1 MPIGSNNPTDPR
13 APERVTPWA
22 EVMDDMLQAD
32 GKSALD
38 EYSGD
43 ELSPDLEAMQDERR
57 ADKRARVDF
66 SDPYLHDYE
75 QTILG
80 TVLADE
86 KGSADR
92 WFQFRNDL
100 GVKRGP
106 VPPWIWTTPERR
118 QVGLE
123 LDAIYLGQ
131 RAVTTL
137 DATAVKMCFNARAN
151 EKAHIGSPTLFAMT
165 IDQLVKYAGKRG
177 GIDFHASCEMLRSQA
192 ANRRLTDLTKTME
205 EMRASA
211 DAPDLIVKE
220 VEEALEETR
229 KILSGRLQVD
239 LTIGGLDDLA
249 DIEDAMASPPEAII
263 PTGIDALDMDM
274 GGGILRQPLEANL
287 YLMGARPGVGKSMM
301 AVTAAAG
308 LVTNGANV
316 LIASSEL
323 QSRQTKA
330 RMFSNLAHR
339 LGFDCPYKWLEK
351 PGLGK
356 PRDFDAAKQAIQQK
370 MATGE
375 IGKYQQHCKV
385 RMTVPE
391 FDQLVSRAKDRNPE
405 LDAVFLD
412 HFHYM
417 EPLHGY
423 KGNEVAEMKERIEQ
437 IAAIARNNR
446 VELFCL
452 VQLNRGADSVDGPLE
467 MQHVWGGDAM
477 NFVASCVWLT
487 RKHRR
492 EGGGEDW
499 NILDLFHTKTRSAQT
514 DKNGN
519 EVEVKFSTLFREGRW
534 CHLKDA

>member
-151 EKAHIGSPTLFAMT
+151 EKAQIGSPTLFALT

>member
-106 VPPWIWTTPERR
+106 VPAWIWTTPERR

-123 LDAIYLGQ
+123 LDAIYLGD

-137 DATAVKMCFNARAN
+137 DATAVKMCFNARAS
-151 EKAHIGSPTLFAMT
+151 EKAHIGSPTLFSHT
-165 IDQLVKYAGKRG
+165 IDQLVQYAGKRG

-192 ANRRLTDLTKTME
+192 ANRRLTDLVKTME

-211 DAPDLIVKE
+211 DAPDLIVKK
-220 VEEALEETR
+220 VEDALDETR

-239 LTIGGLDDLA
+239 LTIGGLDDLS
-249 DIEDAMASPPEAII
+249 DIEEAMASPPEAII
-263 PTGIDALDMDM
+263 PTGLHALDMDM
-274 GGGILRQPLEANL
+274 GGGILRQPVEANL
-287 YLMGARPGVGKSMM
+287 YLMGARSGVGKSMM
-301 AVTAAAG
+301 AVTAATG
-308 LVTNGANV
+308 LLMNGANV

-330 RMFSNLAHR
+330 RVFSNLGRR
-339 LGFDCPYKWLEK
+339 LGFNCPYKNLEK
-351 PGLGK
+351 PGLGR
-356 PRDFDAAKQAIQQK
+356 PQDWEAAKEAIQRK
-370 MATGE
+370 MSTGE

-385 RMTVPE
+385 RMSVPE

-405 LDAVFLD
+405 LDVVFLD

-417 EPLHGY
+417 EPLPGY
-423 KGNEVAEMKERIEQ
+423 KGNETAEMKERIEQ
-437 IAAIARNNR
+437 IAAIARNNH

-452 VQLNRGADSVDGPLE
+452 VQLNRGADSAEGPLE

-477 NFVASCVWLT
+477 NFVASCVWLM

-499 NILDLFHTKTRSAQT
+499 NVLDLFHTKTRSAQS

-519 EVEVKFSTLFREGRW
+519 EIEVKFSTVLREGSW